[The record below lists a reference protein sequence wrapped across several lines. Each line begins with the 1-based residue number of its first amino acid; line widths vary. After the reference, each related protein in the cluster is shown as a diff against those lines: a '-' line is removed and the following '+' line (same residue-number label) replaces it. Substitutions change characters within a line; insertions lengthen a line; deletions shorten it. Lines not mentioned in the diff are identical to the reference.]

1 MKCSLGISN
10 FLEEISSISHS
21 IIFLYFFAWLL
32 RKALL
37 SLLAILW
44 NSAFR
49 CLYLPFSPLPL
60 ASLLFTAICKAS
72 SDNHFAI
79 LHFFFLGMV
88 LIPVSCTRARTSFH
102 SSSDTLK
109 YALVQQQ
116 KNLLH
121 CRSLRRLRFEHWVRK
136 IPRRRAWQSTSVFFP
151 GESTARGA
159 RWATVLRVTK
169 SQTPLKWFSTHASM
183 CLLKAAIYLSFGLS
197 FP

>member
-1 MKCSLGISN
+1 MIAKEGFIISPCYSLEVYIQMGM
-10 FLEEISSISHS
+10 
-21 IIFLYFFAWLL
+21 YF
-32 RKALL
+32 
-37 SLLAILW
+37 S
-44 NSAFR
+44 
-49 CLYLPFSPLPL
+49 FSPLPL
-60 ASLLFTAICKAS
+60 ASLIFSAICKAS

-151 GESTARGA
+151 GESTDRGA